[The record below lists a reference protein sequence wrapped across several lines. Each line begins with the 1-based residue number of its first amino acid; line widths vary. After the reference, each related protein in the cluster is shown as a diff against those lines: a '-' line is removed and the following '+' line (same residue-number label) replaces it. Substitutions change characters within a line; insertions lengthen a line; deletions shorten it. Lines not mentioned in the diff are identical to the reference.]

1 MLLWKQSAKSRR
13 KILKLKKLFSD
24 LLHLLIHN
32 SFPATVLV
40 MGLVHFA
47 LLLITL
53 AAGAVPLTIINSI
66 SVITYIVCFLFCR
79 VDYILPVYWLILIE
93 VTVYAV
99 LSTYYIGY
107 GGGSHFFLFSI
118 VPIIIYFGLFLFKK
132 RRLWIVG
139 FSLFADF
146 LVFAL
151 SYIFF
156 YGRDPVIRISDK
168 ASMILTIFS
177 AFAMFFSMVFYNIIY
192 IYRSRR
198 EVLDLEKENEQ
209 LSADANNDTLTE
221 LLNRRGFLPL
231 LEELMK
237 EGEEHH
243 FCIAFL
249 DIDNFKK
256 VNDTFG
262 HDCGDEVLRHISRLI
277 RKELHGCE
285 VCRWGGEE
293 IIILLKDTNL
303 RNARMLMETVR
314 GSVEATPTV
323 FFNKRVPVTITI
335 GLVENTDAF
344 KKPNDIIQA
353 ADKRMYYGKQH
364 GKNILIS
371 RDIK

>member
-1 MLLWKQSAKSRR
+1 M
-13 KILKLKKLFSD
+13 KLKKLFRD

-40 MGLVHFA
+40 MGVVHFA

-118 VPIIIYFGLFLFKK
+118 VPIIIYFGLFLFKEK
-132 RRLWIVG
+132 KLWIVG

-151 SYIFF
+151 SFIFF
-156 YGRDPVIRISDK
+156 YRRTPVIRISDK

-177 AFAMFFSMVFYNIIY
+177 AFAMFFSMVFYNVIY

-277 RKELHGCE
+277 RKELHGFD

-293 IIILLKDTNL
+293 IIILLNDTNL
-303 RNARMLMETVR
+303 RIARQKMEAVR
-314 GSVEATPTV
+314 NSVASTPTV
-323 FFNKRVPVTITI
+323 FFNMRVPVTITI
-335 GLVENTDAF
+335 GLVENTATF

-353 ADKRMYYGKQH
+353 ADERMYYGKQH

>member
-1 MLLWKQSAKSRR
+1 M
-13 KILKLKKLFSD
+13 KLIKLFSD

-40 MGLVHFA
+40 MGLVHLA

-53 AAGAVPLTIINSI
+53 AAGAIPL
-66 SVITYIVCFLFCR
+66 SVINVVSVLAYVICVFLCR
-79 VDYILPVYWLILIE
+79 ADIILPVYWTILIE

-139 FSLFADF
+139 LSLTADF

-156 YGRDPVIRISDK
+156 YGKAPIISISDK
-168 ASMILTIFS
+168 ASKTLTVFS
-177 AFAMFFSMVFYNIIY
+177 AFAMFFSMVFYNVIY

-198 EVLDLEKENEQ
+198 EVLDLERENEQ

-277 RKELHGCE
+277 RKELHGCAI
-285 VCRWGGEE
+285 CRWGGEE
-293 IIILLKDTNL
+293 IIILLNDTNL
-303 RNARMLMETVR
+303 RIARQKMESVR
-314 GSVEATPTV
+314 SSVASTPTV
-323 FFNKRVPVTITI
+323 FFNTRVPVTITI
-335 GLVENTDAF
+335 GLVENTATF

-353 ADKRMYYGKQH
+353 ADERMYYGKQH

-371 RDIK
+371 RAVR